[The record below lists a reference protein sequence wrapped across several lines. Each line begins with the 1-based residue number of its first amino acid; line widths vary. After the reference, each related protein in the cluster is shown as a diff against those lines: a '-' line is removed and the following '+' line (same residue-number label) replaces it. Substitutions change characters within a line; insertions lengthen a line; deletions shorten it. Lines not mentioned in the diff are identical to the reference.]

1 MDIGCSSLPPKILA
15 ADKLMPDAQTLLYLA
30 ARGCHF
36 VACALY
42 VLVVS
47 IEIFF
52 LTVRDHV
59 IARIVL
65 YKI

>member
-1 MDIGCSSLPPKILA
+1 
-15 ADKLMPDAQTLLYLA
+15 MPDAQTLLYLA

-36 VACALY
+36 VECALY
-42 VLVVS
+42 VLVVN

-52 LTVRDHV
+52 LTVRDHM